1 MTKEEIINQVKSL
14 NKTHLTN
21 DEVVMVGLMHRE
33 LPKEERD
40 WQWMADLINWSGSKE
55 SLRQFVLRR
64 VDKVETMETVAD
76 NMDKGFDEQ
85 RQELFKERQKLRDER
100 TELNRLLRD
109 DARVER
115 LRDSIRD
122 AIKSLDKLP
131 KVSYQGRATNPF
143 KEAIAMVSDLHIG
156 VEIDEYCNKYNL
168 EIASKRMDKL
178 AEDTIKYCKQN
189 NVNRLNICNLGDAIS
204 GTIHTTLR
212 IQQEFD
218 AIEQVMQASEL
229 LAKYLNR
236 IQEAAPEIIYRSCTD
251 NHSRVVADKH
261 QSIENENFFRLID
274 WYLQERLHNTK
285 IKFANDNLSDNLGKF
300 YLNNGKLVMFAHGHL
315 ENYNKVFQNFV
326 GATEEYVHYALLGHY
341 HSEKLKTFQNLRVY
355 INGSIVGTD
364 QYAESK
370 RLYTKPSQT
379 LLIFDDDNVIN
390 YSIGLNIV

>member
-178 AEDTIKYCKQN
+178 AEDTIFINFY
-189 NVNRLNICNLGDAIS
+189 
-204 GTIHTTLR
+204 
-212 IQQEFD
+212 
-218 AIEQVMQASEL
+218 
-229 LAKYLNR
+229 
-236 IQEAAPEIIYRSCTD
+236 TD
-251 NHSRVVADKH
+251 
-261 QSIENENFFRLID
+261 
-274 WYLQERLHNTK
+274 
-285 IKFANDNLSDNLGKF
+285 
-300 YLNNGKLVMFAHGHL
+300 M
-315 ENYNKVFQNFV
+315 
-326 GATEEYVHYALLGHY
+326 
-341 HSEKLKTFQNLRVY
+341 
-355 INGSIVGTD
+355 
-364 QYAESK
+364 
-370 RLYTKPSQT
+370 
-379 LLIFDDDNVIN
+379 
-390 YSIGLNIV
+390 